1 MARKTVVLAEDS
13 ADVRDAFAELLGEMG
28 YAVDAVGDGIA
39 AVAHA
44 VELRPDAVLV
54 DVGIPGIDG
63 LEVAR
68 RIRAALG
75 ARPLLVAVT
84 GLGRDEDR
92 RRSLEAGFDAH
103 LEKPIDLGA
112 LARVLARISPG

>member
-1 MARKTVVLAEDS
+1 MSRPTVLLAEDS

-28 YAVDAVGDGIA
+28 FTVDAVSDGVD

-75 ARPLLVAVT
+75 DGPLLVAVT
-84 GLGRDEDR
+84 GLARDEDR
-92 RRSLEAGFDAH
+92 RRSIEAGFDAH
-103 LEKPIDLGA
+103 LAKPIDVDA
-112 LARVLARISPG
+112 LARVLARIAGG

>member
-1 MARKTVVLAEDS
+1 MGRPTVLLAEDS
-13 ADVRDAFAELLGEMG
+13 RDVRDAFAELLDEMG
-28 YAVDAVGDGIA
+28 FAVDAVEDGLA

-44 VELRPDAVLV
+44 VKLRPDAALV

-75 ARPLLVAVT
+75 DGPLLVAVT
-84 GLGRDEDR
+84 GYSHEDDH

-103 LEKPIDLGA
+103 LDKPIDVDA
-112 LARVLARISPG
+112 LARVLARIAAG